1 MVWIH
6 GGGFSLGQAL
16 EYLPNRYMEH
26 DIVLV
31 AIQYRLGPL
40 GENNI
45 TWFTLFVSLTFKHFV
60 IFFLKGFLSFD
71 TDDVP
76 GNAGIFDQIEALRWV
91 NKYVEYFGGDPN
103 EITIAGESAGSAS
116 VSLLLLA
123 PQAKGWNKVSS
134 ENALLF

>member
-1 MVWIH
+1 MFWVH
-6 GGGFSLGQAL
+6 GGAFSLGHAL

-40 GENNI
+40 GMAHFQYFEIKLHRWNKTSSYLTN
-45 TWFTLFVSLTFKHFV
+45 SL
-60 IFFLKGFLSFD
+60 LGFLSFD

-91 NKYVEYFGGDPN
+91 NRNIHNFGGDPN
-103 EITIAGESAGSAS
+103 LVTIAGESAGSAS
-116 VSLLLLA
+116 ISLLLLA
-123 PQAKGWNKVSS
+123 PQARGRNVD
-134 ENALLF
+134 

>member
-45 TWFTLFVSLTFKHFV
+45 TWFTLLA
-60 IFFLKGFLSFD
+60 FLHH
-71 TDDVP
+71 
-76 GNAGIFDQIEALRWV
+76 
-91 NKYVEYFGGDPN
+91 
-103 EITIAGESAGSAS
+103 
-116 VSLLLLA
+116 
-123 PQAKGWNKVSS
+123 
-134 ENALLF
+134 